1 MELQPIELLKIIKG
15 YALQGAS
22 DDSILSLLEHLSPH
36 TPLIKEKD
44 KDLKTNNI
52 YKEILK
58 IVSGER
64 DRTKNITQDLKGYI
78 DTTDGIFTLHEC
90 YNAVGANDTKE
101 KSIIR
106 KTLCV
111 MCTKKELE
119 KVGTKTGTYVKIDTS
134 IEYTDLSDSKGLGKP
149 IKFRTPLN
157 VADRT
162 LFFPRSLWGIA
173 GVTGNGKT
181 TYVMNIIREIQDQ
194 FETVYFY
201 EAELGP
207 GALQQ
212 KLGYFQCP
220 LSSWKFKAVCSAD
233 SKGNIQWDSQN
244 IHQKIHPNAINIID
258 YLEPPEDKPWTI
270 YHIMKKI
277 AAALN
282 QGMAIILIQKKEG
295 SKWGLGGDWSA
306 KATSFYTSLEWGVLK
321 IEKNSYQQED
331 KIGRDFKAI
340 SFEIG
345 AGSHIKATSGW
356 YSEES
361 KRQEEKKKRYAEAG
375 IVDDDFTHED

>member
-1 MELQPIELLKIIKG
+1 MELQPVELLKIIKG

-22 DDSILSLLEHLSPH
+22 DNSILSLLEHLSPH

-58 IVSGER
+58 IVAGER
-64 DRTKNITQDLKGYI
+64 DRARNVTHDLKGYI
-78 DTTDGIFTLHEC
+78 DTTDGTFSLNEC
-90 YNAVGANDTKE
+90 YNAIGATDTKE

-106 KTLCV
+106 KTLSI

-119 KVGTKTGTYVKIDTS
+119 KVGTKTGTYVKVDTS
-134 IEYTDLSDSKGLGKP
+134 IEYTDFTNSKGLGKP
-149 IKFRTPLN
+149 IKFETPLN
-157 VADRT
+157 VGDRT
-162 LFFPRSLWGIA
+162 VFFPRSIWGLA

-181 TYVMNIIREIQDQ
+181 TFVMNIIRNIQND

-220 LSSWKFKAVCSAD
+220 LSSWKFKAICTANSNGV
-233 SKGNIQWDSQN
+233 IQWDSSN

-277 AAALN
+277 AAALD

-295 SKWGLGGDWSA
+295 AKFGLGGDWSA

-340 SFEIG
+340 DFEIG
-345 AGSHIKATSGW
+345 AGSHVKAKSGW

-361 KRQEEKKKRYAEAG
+361 KRQEEKKKRYADAG
-375 IVDDDFTHED
+375 FEDDTFVRE